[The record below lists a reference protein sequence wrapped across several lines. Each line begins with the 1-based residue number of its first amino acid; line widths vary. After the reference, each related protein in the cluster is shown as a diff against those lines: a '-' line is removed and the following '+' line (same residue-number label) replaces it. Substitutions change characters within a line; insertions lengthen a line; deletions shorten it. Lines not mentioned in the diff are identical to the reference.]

1 MTRQTRSDDAGR
13 TAVLQNV
20 RGLVDFLRRH
30 APFDQMAGSDLAYLV
45 EHSQLAFYPAGEVIL
60 TPEDG
65 PVDRLHIIKQGQ
77 VRGERPG
84 LDSDINATFLLAAGE
99 CFPVSALMQERATR
113 TVHRAVEDTFCLVL
127 EWDAFTTLFD
137 RSPPFQ
143 DFCARGASSLLDR
156 ISRRIQSGAAE
167 QLGAQTLLNAPL
179 RDILARAPVTCG
191 PDTPIRVAIQ
201 RMHGEKVGS
210 IVVCDGE
217 QRPLGIFTLHDL
229 LALLAS
235 SDPAL
240 DAPIR
245 GVMTPNPVGLPAHA
259 RGFEAAI
266 TMVRHRFGHVC
277 VLDGEQ
283 LLGVVSERDLFA
295 LQRVDLVHFTRL
307 ISRASSISELA
318 ATRPQIGRL
327 IDSMLAHGADT
338 ALVTHIITLLND
350 YTTQRVIELCLAESG
365 QPGVEFTWI
374 AFGSEGRREQTLST
388 DQDNGILFQP
398 RPGQDSAEVRAR
410 LLPLAKR
417 INQALA
423 ECGFPLCKG
432 NIMASNPELCLSR
445 DEWRERFRRMIDSAV
460 PENLLRS
467 SIYFDMRP
475 IWGDHQTVQAL
486 YREVVQAA
494 SRDGVFL
501 RLLAA
506 NTLRTRPPT
515 GLFRDFIVQRDARN
529 QGTLDLKLQGLSLI
543 VDGARVLALENRI
556 AEPGT
561 LERFDAL
568 ARRGAIDALDA
579 RAWKEAFT
587 LIQLLRMR
595 NHRSQARAG
604 QPLSN
609 RLDPDTLSEP
619 DRRGLKEAFR
629 QIRRLQLHL
638 ELHFNL

>member
-1 MTRQTRSDDAGR
+1 
-13 TAVLQNV
+13 
-20 RGLVDFLRRH
+20 
-30 APFDQMAGSDLAYLV
+30 
-45 EHSQLAFYPAGEVIL
+45 
-60 TPEDG
+60 
-65 PVDRLHIIKQGQ
+65 
-77 VRGERPG
+77 
-84 LDSDINATFLLAAGE
+84 
-99 CFPVSALMQERATR
+99 
-113 TVHRAVEDTFCLVL
+113 
-127 EWDAFTTLFD
+127 
-137 RSPPFQ
+137 
-143 DFCARGASSLLDR
+143 
-156 ISRRIQSGAAE
+156 
-167 QLGAQTLLNAPL
+167 
-179 RDILARAPVTCG
+179 
-191 PDTPIRVAIQ
+191 
-201 RMHGEKVGS
+201 
-210 IVVCDGE
+210 
-217 QRPLGIFTLHDL
+217 
-229 LALLAS
+229 
-235 SDPAL
+235 
-240 DAPIR
+240 
-245 GVMTPNPVGLPAHA
+245 
-259 RGFEAAI
+259 
-266 TMVRHRFGHVC
+266 
-277 VLDGEQ
+277 
-283 LLGVVSERDLFA
+283 
-295 LQRVDLVHFTRL
+295 
-307 ISRASSISELA
+307 
-318 ATRPQIGRL
+318 
-327 IDSMLAHGADT
+327 
-338 ALVTHIITLLND
+338 
-350 YTTQRVIELCLAESG
+350 
-365 QPGVEFTWI
+365 
-374 AFGSEGRREQTLST
+374 
-388 DQDNGILFQP
+388 
-398 RPGQDSAEVRAR
+398 AEVRAR

-638 ELHFNL
+638 E